1 MFLGNVL
8 NSDAQLNNYTK
19 LNAINFVPGSSFKFV
34 FQIINDQTNLRHV
47 PGPDSIVKLYVNNVD
62 GQRTELTTQT
72 FEGDRSI
79 RFVDISSEV
88 SATLNGGNLS
98 FRIDDD
104 GTGTHIEIGLITNG
118 LTKQIESGLSNGCC

>member
-8 NSDAQLNNYTK
+8 NSDAQLNNYVK

-47 PGPDSIVKLYVNNVD
+47 PGPDSIVKVYITNVD
-62 GQRTELTTQT
+62 GDRQEFTSTT

-79 RFVDISSEV
+79 RIVEIDSET
-88 SATLNGGNLS
+88 SALLNGGNLS
-98 FRIDDD
+98 FHIDDD
-104 GTGTHIEIGLITNG
+104 GTGAHVEIGLITNG
-118 LTKQIESGLSNGCC
+118 LTKQIEAGLSNGCC